1 MDEYD
6 MKIEL
11 LLQKPLPEIPS
22 EIANALGKKKIT
34 KTAFE
39 RKNDIL
45 TSSELQTEVG
55 YTKMDDGT
63 YLVSMVCPMPNITA
77 EMIEWWFWWHTQD
90 SLRYQVWYPGDHIS
104 IKYKKKDASFFEQPS
119 VPQFV
124 PNSQYPV
131 ERIGGMKMPLR
142 IDFIT
147 PEEFGYSKKLMNADN
162 IKQCEELYSQIDFL
176 KKLKAMA
183 EMYGMELDKVKTLIG
198 DNEKESM
205 KEDLKIRKAVAFIA
219 DNSKATAAKAKA
231 PAKKAAA
238 SKTTAAKK
246 TTTKKTTAKADG
258 EKAPAKKT
266 TTAKKPAA
274 TKKAAPKAKAE
285 SKDKE

>member
-1 MDEYD
+1 MKNSSINKNLMDEYD

-22 EIANALGKKKIT
+22 EIADALGKKKIT

-77 EMIEWWFWWHTQD
+77 EMIEWWFWWHRQD

-142 IDFIT
+142 IDFVT
-147 PEEFGYSKKLMNADN
+147 SEEFGYSKKLMNENGISKILCAHVSAFGGL
-162 IKQCEELYSQIDFL
+162 IKHTEMSHIFKKTDDGLFMISRFWLGKTMKNRLLRKLVITEEMA
-176 KKLKAMA
+176 KGMA
-183 EMYGMELDKVKTLIG
+183 EHCCIEYRNLCEILPQLY
-198 DNEKESM
+198 
-205 KEDLKIRKAVAFIA
+205 
-219 DNSKATAAKAKA
+219 
-231 PAKKAAA
+231 
-238 SKTTAAKK
+238 
-246 TTTKKTTAKADG
+246 
-258 EKAPAKKT
+258 
-266 TTAKKPAA
+266 
-274 TKKAAPKAKAE
+274 AE
-285 SKDKE
+285 YK